1 MAKIT
6 IFKPNGD
13 GYKTLGNITTFV
25 TEGALLTANYT
36 RANGVKNSIR
46 TTLPFFIDE
55 EDTEEPEF
63 SAD

>member
-13 GYKTLGNITTFV
+13 GYKSLKNVTTFV

-36 RANGVKNSIR
+36 RPNGVKSSIR
-46 TTLPFFIDE
+46 TTLPFFLDE
-55 EDTEEPEF
+55 EDSEEPEF